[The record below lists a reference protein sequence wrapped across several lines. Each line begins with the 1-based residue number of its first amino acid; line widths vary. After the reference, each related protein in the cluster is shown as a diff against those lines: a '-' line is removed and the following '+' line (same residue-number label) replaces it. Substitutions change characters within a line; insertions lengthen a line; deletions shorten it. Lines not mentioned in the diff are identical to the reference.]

1 MRDFALVGFLGFVW
15 ACGGGSTNATANN
28 AQTTNATPSAATT
41 ATAAPSASA
50 SAATASDETYDDPNE
65 SAAAITMQPLV
76 TSKTPKSAYPKA
88 TTSDGDCWKTVSFT
102 GQHDKDYPALI
113 DKCGTPTGMLEYV
126 KPASGKLHHIKD
138 AVDSFSVTMNKGTCY
153 RLFAVGDS
161 SIHDIDVVI
170 LRNGSILGNGS
181 MTQPVEIIQGSSP
194 FCPTDDGNYTFDVKV
209 HGEGKGAY
217 TFGIWTRPGK

>member
-1 MRDFALVGFLGFVW
+1 MRDYALVGIVGMVW
-15 ACGGGSTNATANN
+15 ACGGGGTNATTPTA
-28 AQTTNATPSAATT
+28 ATSSNATPSATPVAS
-41 ATAAPSASA
+41 AAPSASA
-50 SAATASDETYDDPNE
+50 VPDEKYDDPNE
-65 SAAAITMQPLV
+65 SVEVIAMQPLV
-76 TSKTPKSAYPKA
+76 TPKTPKTAYPKS
-88 TTSDGDCWKTVSFT
+88 TVSDGDCWKTVSFT

-113 DKCGTPTGMLEYV
+113 EKCGTPTGMLEYV

-138 AVDSFSVTMNKGTCY
+138 AVDSFSVAMNKGTCY

-161 SIHDIDVVI
+161 SIHDIDVII

-217 TFGIWTRPGK
+217 TFGIWARPGK